1 MKIFQAHPRLFFLS
15 YKGLESI
22 LAEERKKAN
31 PDEELIQGLTVAL
44 DYTLEEFAE
53 TMADFEKLTSQ
64 EEITFDLLW
73 ALIPPLTHVYN
84 HHRLTEQPQVLQTQS
99 FSVGRRD
106 DGSIVAFIECNV
118 IHDSGSAFGLANV
131 QLEIGAFEGTRNI
144 QDLPVFPLIFHKDGD
159 RIRES
164 CIMRGKKFA
173 AMVKPGCYE
182 CSGPSVREQ
191 ISSGRT
197 SSSIFFVSSGECCVS
212 DCADVRFT
220 QTRGRVMI
228 DPVAF
233 RIFEPN
239 CFFNFRVTEKLDR
252 CKLTDDQYM
261 ICSPI
266 LLGFSLGSKI
276 WGTYDINAREPVTD

>member
-1 MKIFQAHPRLFFLS
+1 M
-15 YKGLESI
+15 
-22 LAEERKKAN
+22 AEERKKAN
-31 PDEELIQGLTVAL
+31 PDEELIQDITVAL
-44 DYTLEEFAE
+44 DYTLEDFAE
-53 TMADFEKLTSQ
+53 KMADFEKLTSQ
-64 EEITFDLLW
+64 NEITFDLLW
-73 ALIPPLTHVYN
+73 ALISPLTYVYYY
-84 HHRLTEQPQVLQTQS
+84 HGLTEQPQVLQTRS

-106 DGSIVAFIECNV
+106 DGSIGAFIACNV
-118 IHDSGSAFGLANV
+118 IHDNGSTFGLANV
-131 QLEIGAFEGTRNI
+131 PLEISAFEGTRNI
-144 QDLPVFPLIFHKDGD
+144 QDLPVFPLKFHKDKD

-164 CIMRGKKFA
+164 CLMRGKRFA

-182 CSGPSVREQ
+182 CSGPSVRER
-191 ISSGRT
+191 ISSGKT
-197 SSSIFFVSSGECCVS
+197 GSSIFFVSNGECCGS
-212 DCADVRFT
+212 DRADVLLT

-239 CFFNFRVTEKLDR
+239 CSLNLIITETLDR

-276 WGTYDINAREPVTD
+276 WGRYDFVPREPVTD